1 MIKQT
6 TKTKLIAAIFT
17 ILGLIF
23 SNDIFTNASNPPTGY
38 TGAPSENNCTSCHTG
53 TAISSGT
60 AWSSINISGMPTSYV
75 PGTNYSLT
83 LNGSSAATAKNGFE
97 MVVLNSS
104 NSSTGTLTAG
114 TGSATSTA
122 TRVYLR
128 QTSATV
134 SSWTF
139 NWTAPASGTGTVTF
153 YVCFNGS
160 NNNGTDGS
168 GDNIY
173 VKSFTLTE
181 QPSNLPTATITP
193 SSTAICIGDTLT
205 LTGGGIN
212 SPTGFSWTMT
222 GGTPSTANTQVTKV
236 VYASQGLK
244 TISLTTSNG
253 SGSSTPN
260 SVQILVNPK
269 PTATIT
275 APNTLVCGSDSV
287 TLTANAGTGFTY
299 LWSDA
304 NQTTRAIN
312 VAKAGSYTVRVTSN
326 LGCKNTSAA
335 TNISQRAKP
344 VISLLSSKETICIGD
359 SILFS
364 AKGKATNYTFYNG
377 PSILRSNK
385 DSNFYFKSQ
394 PGVYSISVVAQDSIY
409 CSNTSNSILANI
421 NAPLPPPNITCGNK
435 TLTSV
440 EFSWGAVL
448 GATSYQV
455 SLDSGTNWIAPSA
468 SNGLSHSIT
477 GLPVNGF
484 AKIWVRALDNNICGP
499 GPASV
504 STCQAANCP
513 RLPVSLTADTRAC
526 VSDSGKASITVAM
539 PNDGKTYSVLVNQ
552 LPATKPGKF
561 NLKFGPIPGTYNV
574 NIKVIDSSN
583 LACSFDTLLQII
595 NYDSPTGP
603 MQITTSNPSGIYC
616 HYDSLV
622 NIKVRKLVGTD
633 SIIFSNLDLMTFVA
647 TPLKSTTND
656 TTFTT
661 NTSIFKAID
670 NMILV
675 RLKNN
680 LSGCSKTDVVFVQK
694 IARLG
699 TDFSVTMVSPA
710 GNVQFTQTTQD
721 ASDKRFWYFGDGGK
735 DSLVKTTNHQYTS
748 NGTFYPSLIVRDING
763 CYDTAWK
770 AVTISK
776 VGINEMSKSDVKIY
790 PIPAHNTLHVE
801 LLNGDK
807 GEYVIS
813 DMLGKTILT
822 GSFTNNAFEIAI
834 EGLSKGSYLI
844 NIKTENET
852 LLRKMMVE

>member
-6 TKTKLIAAIFT
+6 TKTKLIAIVFT

-23 SNDIFTNASNPPTGY
+23 SNDIFTNANNPPTGY
-38 TGAPSENNCTSCHTG
+38 TGAPGESNCTSCHTG
-53 TAISSGT
+53 SAISSGS
-60 AWSSINISGMPTSYV
+60 AWSSINISGIPSAYA

-83 LNGSSAATAKNGFE
+83 LNGSSAATSKNGFE
-97 MVVLNSS
+97 LVVLNGS

-114 TGSATSTA
+114 TGTSTSTS

-128 QTSATV
+128 QTTATV

-139 NWTAPASGTGTVTF
+139 NWTAPAAGTGTVTF
-153 YVCFNGS
+153 YLCFNGS
-160 NNNGTDGS
+160 NNNGSDGS

-193 SSTAICIGDTLT
+193 SATAICIGDTLT

-222 GGTPSTANTQVTKV
+222 GGTPSTANTQVAKV
-236 VYASQGLK
+236 VYATSGLK
-244 TISLTTSNG
+244 TISLTTSNANG
-253 SGSSTPN
+253 TSSPN
-260 SVQILVNPK
+260 SVQILVNSK
-269 PTATIT
+269 PAATIT
-275 APNTLVCGSDSV
+275 ASSTLVCGSDSV
-287 TLTANAGTGFTY
+287 TLTANAGTAFQY

-304 NQTTRAIN
+304 NQTTRSIN

-335 TNISQRAKP
+335 TVVTQRAKP
-344 VISLLSSKETICIGD
+344 SINLISSKDTICMGD

-364 AKGKATNYTFYNG
+364 AKGKATSYTFYNG
-377 PSILRSNK
+377 PALLRNNK

-394 PGVYSISVVAQDSIY
+394 PGTYNISVVAQDSIY
-409 CSNTSNSILANI
+409 CSNVSNIKVANI
-421 NAPLPPPNITCGNK
+421 NAPLPPPNIGCGNK

-440 EFSWGAVL
+440 EFSWGAL
-448 GATSYQV
+448 IGATGYEV
-455 SLDSGTNWIAPSA
+455 SLDSGSHWNSPSG
-468 SNGLSHSIT
+468 STGLSHSIT
-477 GLPVNGF
+477 GLPVNGV
-484 AKIWVRALDNNICGP
+484 AKIWVRAFNNICGP
-499 GPASV
+499 GPAAV

-513 RLPVSLTADTRAC
+513 RLPVTIIADTKAC
-526 VSDSGKASITVAM
+526 VSDSGKAAITLNM
-539 PNDGKTYSVLVNQ
+539 PNDGKVYNVFVNN
-552 LPATKPGKF
+552 LPPAKPGKY
-561 NLKFGPIPGTYNV
+561 NLKFGPQPGNYNV
-574 NIKVIDSSN
+574 NIKVLDSIN
-583 LACSFDTLLQII
+583 LSCSFDTSFQIT

-603 MQITTSNPSGIYC
+603 MLVNSSNPSGVYC
-616 HYDSLV
+616 HYDTIIS
-622 NIKVRKLVGTD
+622 IKVRKLIGTD
-633 SIIFSNLDLMTFVA
+633 SIIFSKFNFT
-647 TPLKSTTND
+647 TSIESPIKSTTND
-656 TTFTT
+656 TTYVGNTNIFT
-661 NTSIFKAID
+661 NLNNGIS
-670 NMILV
+670 V

-680 LSGCSKTDVVFVQK
+680 LSGCSKWDVVPIQK
-694 IARLG
+694 IAKLG
-699 TDFSVTMVSPA
+699 TDFSVTMGSPF
-710 GNVQFTQTTQD
+710 GNVQFVQTSVD
-721 ASDKRFWYFGDGGK
+721 GSDKRFWYFGDGGK

-748 NGTFYPSLIVRDING
+748 NGTFYPSLIVKDING

-822 GSFTNNAFEIAI
+822 GSFTSNAFEIAI
-834 EGLSKGSYLI
+834 DGLSKGSYLI

-852 LLRKMMVE
+852 MLRKMMVE